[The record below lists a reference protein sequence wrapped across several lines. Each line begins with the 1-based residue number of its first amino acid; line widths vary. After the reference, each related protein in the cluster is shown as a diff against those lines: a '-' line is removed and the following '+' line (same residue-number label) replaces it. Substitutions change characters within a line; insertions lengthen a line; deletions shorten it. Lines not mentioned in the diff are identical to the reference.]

1 MGWTQLHLVDV
12 DGREV
17 LPSIRAGVE
26 SAFGWTVRTY
36 PNLDP
41 AVLAEWAE
49 EIGSAMQTNTNTHE
63 TPRRYAYAAMHGRVR
78 DYLKTRA
85 SKELPEG
92 SSAELEKWAGVDADT
107 QTRIDRGILFQ
118 ELNTK
123 LDTRDQQ
130 ILALLLQDITSAS
143 SVGKVLGISESA
155 AAKAIQRLKLRI
167 ASFVGFSKMK
177 GGEAGH
183 GFQNL
188 CETKG

>member
-12 DGREV
+12 EGREV
-17 LPSIRAGVE
+17 LPSIKAGVE
-26 SAFGWTVRTY
+26 SAFGWTVNTY

-49 EIGSAMQTNTNTHE
+49 EIGSAMQKNKNTHA

-85 SKELPEG
+85 SKETPKGG
-92 SSAELEKWAGVDADT
+92 SSELEKWAGVDADV
-107 QTRIDRGILFQ
+107 QTRIDRRIFFQ
-118 ELNTK
+118 ELRTK
-123 LDTRDQQ
+123 LDQRDQE
-130 ILALLLQDITSAS
+130 ILALLLQDITSAT
-143 SVGKVLGISESA
+143 SVGKALGISESA

-167 ASFVGFSKMK
+167 ASFVGSSKMK
-177 GGEAGH
+177 GGGAGH

>member
-1 MGWTQLHLVDV
+1 MGWTQLHLVDGE
-12 DGREV
+12 GREV
-17 LPSIRAGVE
+17 LPSIKAGVE
-26 SAFGWTVRTY
+26 SAFGWVVSAY

-49 EIGSAMQTNTNTHE
+49 EIGSAMQKNKNTHA

-85 SKELPEG
+85 SKETPEG
-92 SSAELEKWAGVDADT
+92 SSFELEKWAGVDADA
-107 QTRIDRGILFQ
+107 QARIDRKIFFQ
-118 ELNTK
+118 ELGTK
-123 LDTRDQQ
+123 LEQRDQE
-130 ILALLLQDITSAS
+130 ILALLLQDITSAA

-167 ASFVGFSKMK
+167 ASFVGSSRMK
-177 GGEAGH
+177 SGDAGQ
-183 GFQNL
+183 GFRNL

>member
-12 DGREV
+12 NGREV
-17 LPSIRAGVE
+17 LPSIKAGVE
-26 SAFGWTVRTY
+26 SAFGWTVSTY

-41 AVLAEWAE
+41 AVLAEWAD
-49 EIGSAMQTNTNTHE
+49 EIASAMQKNTNTHE

-85 SKELPEG
+85 ARETPEG
-92 SSAELEKWAGVDADT
+92 SSAELEKWAGVDANT
-107 QTRIDRGILFQ
+107 QTRIDRSIFFQ
-118 ELNTK
+118 EVKTR
-123 LDTRDQQ
+123 LDRRDQE
-130 ILALLLQDITSAS
+130 ILGLLLQDVTSAAD
-143 SVGKVLGISESA
+143 VGKALRISDSA

-167 ASFVGFSKMK
+167 ASFVGSSKMK
-177 GGEAGH
+177 GGDTGH

>member
-1 MGWTQLHLVDV
+1 MGQTQLHLVDV

-17 LPSIRAGVE
+17 LSSIKAGVE
-26 SAFGWTVRTY
+26 SAFGWTVSTY

-49 EIGSAMQTNTNTHE
+49 EIGSAMQKNEKTHD

-85 SKELPEG
+85 SKETPGG
-92 SSAELEKWAGVDADT
+92 SSFELEKWAGVDADA
-107 QTRIDRGILFQ
+107 QTRIDRRIFFQ
-118 ELNTK
+118 EMRTK
-123 LDTRDQQ
+123 LDQRDQE
-130 ILALLLQDITSAS
+130 ILSLLLQDITSAAG
-143 SVGKVLGISESA
+143 VGKSLGISESA

-167 ASFVGFSKMK
+167 VSFVGSSKMK
-177 GGEAGH
+177 GGGTTH
-183 GFQNL
+183 GFKNL

>member
-12 DGREV
+12 NGREV
-17 LPSIRAGVE
+17 LPSIKAGVE

-85 SKELPEG
+85 SKETSGG
-92 SSAELEKWAGVDADT
+92 SSAELEKWAGVDAGT
-107 QTRIDRGILFQ
+107 QTRIDRKLFFQ
-118 ELNTK
+118 EISTK
-123 LDTRDQQ
+123 LDQRDQE
-130 ILALLLQDITSAS
+130 ILSLLLQDITSAAD
-143 SVGKVLGISESA
+143 VGKALRISDSA

-167 ASFVGFSKMK
+167 ASFVSSSKMK
-177 GGEAGH
+177 DGTGH